1 MYLINQFNH
10 TGGQLQ
16 SQACIRKCNFEL
28 NLYLL
33 SASSSAWCN
42 HCSTWQLVSSWLFW
56 THHWGSSTW
65 KPVLTQLHWLITSKI
80 VYSCAEYIIP
90 CISAAQMVYVMNK
103 NKCVPNW
110 IIPNFFPYFLPFCIP
125 LHFFAILLSHYIFNA
140 YYYLLYSLK

>member
-1 MYLINQFNH
+1 VYLINQFNH

-16 SQACIRKCNFEL
+16 SQACIRQCNFEL

-56 THHWGSSTW
+56 TQHWGSSTW
-65 KPVLTQLHWLITSKI
+65 KPVLTQLHWLIASKI
-80 VYSCAEYIIP
+80 VYSCAEYIMP
-90 CISAAQMVYVMNK
+90 CISAAQMVYVLNK

-110 IIPNFFPYFLPFCIP
+110 
-125 LHFFAILLSHYIFNA
+125 
-140 YYYLLYSLK
+140 